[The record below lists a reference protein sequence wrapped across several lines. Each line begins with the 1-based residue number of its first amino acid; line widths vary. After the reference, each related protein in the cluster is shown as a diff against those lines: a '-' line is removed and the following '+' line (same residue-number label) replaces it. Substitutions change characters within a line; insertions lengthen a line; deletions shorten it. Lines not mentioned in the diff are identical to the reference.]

1 MIGFALEHSTD
12 NNASRGIHDD
22 PRPRA
27 LFFYEGE
34 SHPGAGDGKLM
45 TNFIRYLL
53 TGRPGVPKLASSPA
67 CTPAQIEAL
76 DAVEALARKHAL
88 TLDVRPGDMAFVNN
102 WAMLHSRTAFFD
114 DEDHVRYLV
123 RIWLKNESP
132 ELQWPIPAVFRMGHN
147 KIFDEDEDTLKWNVL
162 PQPRLAFKIYQTLA
176 QA

>member
-1 MIGFALEHSTD
+1 
-12 NNASRGIHDD
+12 
-22 PRPRA
+22 
-27 LFFYEGE
+27 
-34 SHPGAGDGKLM
+34 M

-53 TGRPGVPKLASSPA
+53 TGRPGVPKLATSPD

-88 TLDVRPGDMAFVNN
+88 RLDVKPGDITFVNN
-102 WAMLHSRTAFFD
+102 WSMLHSRTSFRD

-132 ELQWPIPAVFRMGHN
+132 ALTWPIPDIFRMGHK
-147 KIFDEDEDTLKWNVL
+147 KIFDEDDDQNTLKWNII
-162 PQPRLAFKIYQTLA
+162 PQPRLKFKIYQTLA